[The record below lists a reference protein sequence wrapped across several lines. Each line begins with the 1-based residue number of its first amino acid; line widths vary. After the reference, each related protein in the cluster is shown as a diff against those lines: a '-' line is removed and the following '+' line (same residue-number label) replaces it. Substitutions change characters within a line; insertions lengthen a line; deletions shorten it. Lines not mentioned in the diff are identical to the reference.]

1 MNYGHLGLDFRSLQG
16 VRAPEFTLES
26 EETFVEDSS
35 YTVKVRSVN
44 WKNIRFSFRFNYPF
58 SEPDSLIKYSE
69 ERYSPVSA
77 QPSDC
82 IQLGTPSYFKTLGA
96 KGDSELIA
104 DELEFAYVE
113 ELRQNEKGSEYMER
127 LKKNPIFRHV
137 QVKVKRVVRAPW
149 FSWLYSTAI
158 DPIASYKR
166 RELSDYFSSNYNF
179 MTKIDNPLNF
189 AKQLGRDFAKQVA
202 LSNDLRWKARG
213 DYEIFVEHG
222 PAIYLDGEKIERAMQ
237 DLFYEQRGYIL
248 PFVKRTMYQEQQEYR
263 FLIRVLLPGKV
274 CRHDLVT
281 DTFLLKTSDE
291 LRNLM
296 APIGADVVRRRRNS
310 DSRSLKAHRPHS

>member
-16 VRAPEFTLES
+16 VRAPEFKLES

-127 LKKNPIFRHV
+127 LKKIPF
-137 QVKVKRVVRAPW
+137 
-149 FSWLYSTAI
+149 F
-158 DPIASYKR
+158 DMYK
-166 RELSDYFSSNYNF
+166 
-179 MTKIDNPLNF
+179 
-189 AKQLGRDFAKQVA
+189 
-202 LSNDLRWKARG
+202 
-213 DYEIFVEHG
+213 
-222 PAIYLDGEKIERAMQ
+222 
-237 DLFYEQRGYIL
+237 
-248 PFVKRTMYQEQQEYR
+248 
-263 FLIRVLLPGKV
+263 
-274 CRHDLVT
+274 
-281 DTFLLKTSDE
+281 
-291 LRNLM
+291 
-296 APIGADVVRRRRNS
+296 
-310 DSRSLKAHRPHS
+310 SR